1 MHYILILS
9 VLGVTIWARRNYL
22 PIIVC
27 LQKGEYQRGLR
38 HWYSSFFAYSF
49 PACSSDGNA
58 GNEQEI
64 DYKRQFSAHR
74 WVVSEAIQR
83 MQNFKIL
90 VSEGSI
96 HIY

>member
-38 HWYSSFFAYSF
+38 HWYSSFLRIHF
-49 PACSSDGNA
+49 PPVLAMKMQEMSKRLTIKANFQPIDG
-58 GNEQEI
+58 
-64 DYKRQFSAHR
+64 
-74 WVVSEAIQR
+74 
-83 MQNFKIL
+83 
-90 VSEGSI
+90 
-96 HIY
+96 